1 MFRKIID
8 LIKGDVG
15 FVYVGGSDLI
25 TAILGAIF
33 WLYIASL
40 LSIDEYGLVTFVI
53 SSSSLAFSLA
63 AMGMGQ
69 TLLVFLSKRTVRFL
83 YQIKSLIIITS
94 VSSAVILGLVSKSY
108 LVSILVIASLFYS
121 LSAWELLARKKHKE
135 YFFVGVGE
143 KILQIGL
150 SIAFY
155 IMWGTFGF
163 VLGYTIAYFVFSYRF
178 FAGLKKIQLK
188 FDELKPTWK
197 FSFYNYGTNIMAS
210 LRSDWDKV
218 IISAVFG
225 NYLLGSYQFVFQL
238 YMMLT
243 LLTGSFF
250 KYLLPYES
258 EGTVKKE
265 FKVIAVAFTGIL
277 VGVAVFIG
285 PLVISSFYPKFVHII
300 DAFQIASIAIMP
312 QILSVLL
319 RVKILSENRETRHLL
334 YAGIL
339 GSITYLS
346 LLFALG
352 SALGIEGMAMALL
365 VSSMSEFGYLLFI
378 RKGKVL

>member
-1 MFRKIID
+1 MFRKILD

-94 VSSAVILGLVSKSY
+94 VTSAVILGSVSKSY

-121 LSAWELLARKKHKE
+121 LSAWELLAKKKHKE

-143 KILQIGL
+143 KVLQIGL
-150 SIAFY
+150 SIALY

-163 VLGYTIAYFVFSYRF
+163 ILGFTIAYLVFSYRF
-178 FAGLKKIQLK
+178 FAGLKIRFK
-188 FDELKPTWK
+188 FDELKSTWK
-197 FSFYNYGTNIMAS
+197 FSFYNYSSNIMAS

-238 YMMLT
+238 YLMLT

-265 FKVIAVAFTGIL
+265 FKVIAIAFTGIL
-277 VGVAVFIG
+277 VGLAVFIG

-339 GSITYLS
+339 GSIAYLS
-346 LLFALG
+346 LLFILG
-352 SALGIEGMAMALL
+352 STFGIEGMAIALL